1 METALGAWLGT
12 RALPHFSP
20 QSTVCALV
28 NSAHLVTGQQ
38 GGVTRCSLPLPPP
51 TLPPCTM
58 QHLHPA
64 SHPASPAHFWLASDL
79 MEIIVSS
86 SVAIFIVLE
95 MLAGFQGSI
104 CVTSCT
110 IPFRLRDLNPASL
123 SQNSG
128 TWHRQEGWHTVSVL
142 TVCWRPWQKRIHG
155 PVVVGYRLL

>member
-38 GGVTRCSLPLPPP
+38 GGVTRAALFLSLPP
-51 TLPPCTM
+51 PPCTM

-86 SVAIFIVLE
+86 SVTIFIVLE

-110 IPFRLRDLNPASL
+110 IPFRLRDSDLASL

-128 TWHRQEGWHTVSVL
+128 T
-142 TVCWRPWQKRIHG
+142 
-155 PVVVGYRLL
+155 